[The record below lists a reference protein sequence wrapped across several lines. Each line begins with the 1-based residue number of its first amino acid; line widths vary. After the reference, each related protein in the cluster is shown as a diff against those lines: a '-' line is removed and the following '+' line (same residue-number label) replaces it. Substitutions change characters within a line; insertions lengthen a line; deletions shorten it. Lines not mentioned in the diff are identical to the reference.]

1 MRGITCALISLTC
14 WYMGSHMSRV
24 NLTIKGAL
32 AITAFWYVAVCDC
45 IYGVWNIIETEIS
58 LKKERINI

>member
-24 NLTIKGAL
+24 NL
-32 AITAFWYVAVCDC
+32 AITAFGMLLCAIVFMAFG
-45 IYGVWNIIETEIS
+45 I
-58 LKKERINI
+58 

>member
-24 NLTIKGAL
+24 NLTIKVAL
-32 AITAFWYVAVCDC
+32 AFTAFGMLLCAIVFMAFG
-45 IYGVWNIIETEIS
+45 I
-58 LKKERINI
+58 

>member
-32 AITAFWYVAVCDC
+32 AITAFGMLLCAIVFIKYVKNTRDFSH
-45 IYGVWNIIETEIS
+45 GMN
-58 LKKERINI
+58 

>member
-32 AITAFWYVAVCDC
+32 AITAFGMLLCAIVFMAF
-45 IYGVWNIIETEIS
+45 
-58 LKKERINI
+58 RI